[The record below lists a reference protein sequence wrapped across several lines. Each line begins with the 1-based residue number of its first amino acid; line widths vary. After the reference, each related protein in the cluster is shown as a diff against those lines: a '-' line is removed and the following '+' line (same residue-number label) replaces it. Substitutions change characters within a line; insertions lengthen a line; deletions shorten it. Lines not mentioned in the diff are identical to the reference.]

1 MDTKANGAVSEEALI
16 ADLKAAM
23 KNLAEHK
30 YWMIRVSGGDGKVR
44 VEQTFSDSP
53 YILQGIVVD
62 RK

>member
-1 MDTKANGAVSEEALI
+1 MEKKANEAVSDEELL
-16 ADLKAAM
+16 ADLKEAM
-23 KNLAEHK
+23 KNLASHK

-53 YILQGIVVD
+53 YILQGIMVD